1 MITNCITTLQA
12 AAELKAAGL
21 VDRTFEFGRYES
33 GDPKCLV
40 VFSRPVSTQ
49 FLQEVTMSHK
59 TEAAVATAAP
69 SYCCASHSTRVHRD
83 NSTKSFAIQ
92 EGNSKKTVRNDKG
105 GENS

>member
-12 AAELKAAGL
+12 AAELRAAGL
-21 VDRTFEFGRYES
+21 VAKLFDLGRYED
-33 GDPKCLV
+33 GRPQCLV
-40 VFSRPVSTQ
+40 CLSRPLSTQ

-69 SYCCASHSTRVHRD
+69 SYCCASHSTRVYGD

-92 EGNSKKTVRNDKG
+92 EGFLTIQEG
-105 GENS
+105 GSER

>member
-12 AAELKAAGL
+12 AAELRAAGL
-21 VDRTFEFGRYES
+21 VAKMFDLGCYEDGR
-33 GDPKCLV
+33 PKCLV
-40 VFSRPVSTQ
+40 CLSRPLSTQ

-59 TEAAVATAAP
+59 TKAAVSPAAP
-69 SYCCASHSTRVHRD
+69 SNCARYGANIYED
-83 NSTKSFAIQ
+83 NSTNLYAIQ

>member
-40 VFSRPVSTQ
+40 VLSRPVSTQ

-59 TEAAVATAAP
+59 TKAAVSPAAP
-69 SYCCASHSTRVHRD
+69 SNCARYGANIYED
-83 NSTKSFAIQ
+83 NSTNLYAIQ

>member
-1 MITNCITTLQA
+1 MITNCITTLQTA
-12 AAELKAAGL
+12 ASLRAAGI
-21 VDRTFEFGRYES
+21 VDRIYEVGRYES

-69 SYCCASHSTRVHRD
+69 SYCCASHSTRVYGD

-92 EGNSKKTVRNDKG
+92 EGFLTIQEG
-105 GENS
+105 GSER